1 MFVCPE
7 CGLTQPTEGHCTADG
22 TPLVPIGE
30 DLLLGTTIGA
40 YRIARLLGIG
50 GMGRVYKGV
59 HPTIG
64 SRVAIKVLSRECSD
78 RRDLVER
85 FFAEAK
91 AVNLIRHESIV
102 NVLDLAMLPDGRP
115 YIIMEYLD
123 GAPLASI
130 IDHAVQTRTA
140 LPLGGL
146 ARLAVEVLDALSA
159 AHAKGIVHRDL
170 KPDNIFVTPSGR

>member
-1 MFVCPE
+1 MFVCAE
-7 CGLTQPTEGHCTADG
+7 CGASQAEPGQCAADG
-22 TPLVPIGE
+22 KPLAPIGE

-40 YRIARLLGIG
+40 YRVARLLGIG

-85 FFAEAK
+85 FFSEAK

-102 NVLDLAMLPDGRP
+102 NVLDLSVLPDGRP

-123 GAPLASI
+123 GAPLAALVESI
-130 IDHAVQTRTA
+130 PTRGP

-146 ARLAVEVLDALSA
+146 ARLAV
-159 AHAKGIVHRDL
+159 
-170 KPDNIFVTPSGR
+170 

>member
-7 CGLTQPTEGHCTADG
+7 CGASQQWPGHCGVDG
-22 TPLVPIGE
+22 TRLSPIGE
-30 DLLLGTTIGA
+30 DVLLGVTIGA
-40 YRIARLLGIG
+40 YRVARLLGIG

-64 SRVAIKVLSRECSD
+64 SRVAIKVLSREGSD

-123 GAPLASI
+123 GSPLANLV
-130 IDHAVQTRTA
+130 DNAQRTGQR
-140 LPLGGL
+140 LPIG
-146 ARLAVEVLDALSA
+146 
-159 AHAKGIVHRDL
+159 
-170 KPDNIFVTPSGR
+170 

>member
-7 CGLTQPTEGHCTADG
+7 CGAAQPISGPCPADRTEM
-22 TPLVPIGE
+22 LPIGD
-30 DLLLGTTIGA
+30 DLLLGTGIGA

-85 FFAEAK
+85 FFAVAK
-91 AVNLIRHESIV
+91 AVNGVAHENIV
-102 NVLDLAMLPDGRP
+102 NVLDLATLPDGRP
-115 YIIMEYLD
+115 YIVMEYLD
-123 GAPLASI
+123 GSPLSSI
-130 IDHAVQTRTA
+130 IEHARTRGP
-140 LPLGGL
+140 LPIGSI
-146 ARLAVEVLDALSA
+146 ARLVAEVLDALAA
-159 AHAKGIVHRDL
+159 AHAKGVIHRDL
-170 KPDNIFVTPSGR
+170 KPDNIFVS